1 VRAAETPEAAAARD
15 RVDAVLDRL
24 RRTTVDVVVVS
35 LPPADVDAAR
45 ERAWAAARDAG
56 RTDLMTEATSTARE
70 LGMRAF
76 AGAGF
81 TGTWAAS
88 EMAVSVASAKDRV
101 AAATAFEDAASA
113 AVVEDLV
120 DADTVGHLRA
130 TFDEIDRL
138 RELPPPGTL
147 SELTSSIGARTRGP
161 GGILAISALVIVG
174 IVGVGVGWAL
184 GIGLLGVAIVLAAG
198 LFRQR

>member
-1 VRAAETPEAAAARD
+1 
-15 RVDAVLDRL
+15 
-24 RRTTVDVVVVS
+24 
-35 LPPADVDAAR
+35 
-45 ERAWAAARDAG
+45 
-56 RTDLMTEATSTARE
+56 
-70 LGMRAF
+70 
-76 AGAGF
+76 
-81 TGTWAAS
+81 
-88 EMAVSVASAKDRV
+88 
-101 AAATAFEDAASA
+101 
-113 AVVEDLV
+113 V

-161 GGILAISALVIVG
+161 SGILAISALVIVG